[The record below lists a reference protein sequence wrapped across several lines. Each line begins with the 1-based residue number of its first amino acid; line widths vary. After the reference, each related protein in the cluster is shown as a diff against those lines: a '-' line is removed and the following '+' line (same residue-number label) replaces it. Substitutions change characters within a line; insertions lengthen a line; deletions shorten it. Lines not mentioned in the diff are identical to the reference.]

1 MTQHTGPGDHLGGEM
16 RAAAVA
22 GLAQRVAE
30 VYGRADD
37 DLRHAVHDSLM
48 AGLPASVLVE
58 ATATG
63 GGEAVGGSAERED

>member
-30 VYGRADD
+30 VYGRADE

-58 ATATG
+58 ATA
-63 GGEAVGGSAERED
+63 AVPGDPGAGDDRRD